1 MSEAAGKFL
10 TANEASGDA
19 RCLTR
24 SEGKRPEKFLGL
36 RENLPTASDIRSPCE
51 IPPTASLVL

>member
-24 SEGKRPEKFLGL
+24 SEGKRPEKLLGL
-36 RENLPTASDIRSPCE
+36 RENLPVASDIRSPC
-51 IPPTASLVL
+51 